1 MRILSKHNAGDYRL
15 MILVAGLLGIRWADL
30 VAITPEDFDFK
41 KKTINVSKSLSEIS
55 GHFELVTPK
64 SGKVIILPLLNVLEK
79 DLKALCLAHS
89 HGRPI

>member
-41 KKTINVSKSLSEIS
+41 KKTINVSKSLPEMSCVDLERLQRDFV
-55 GHFELVTPK
+55 GC
-64 SGKVIILPLLNVLEK
+64 KV
-79 DLKALCLAHS
+79 H
-89 HGRPI
+89 